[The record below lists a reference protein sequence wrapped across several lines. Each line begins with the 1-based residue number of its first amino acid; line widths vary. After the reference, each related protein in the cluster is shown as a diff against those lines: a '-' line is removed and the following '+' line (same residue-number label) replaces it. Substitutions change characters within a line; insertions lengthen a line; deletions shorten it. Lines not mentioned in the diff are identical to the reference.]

1 MYNTVEFKP
10 MVKGALMVINQETP
24 NGKIK
29 ITIDAIATVAAET
42 ALGCYGVVGLTH
54 KESGHEIDLLEK
66 EDYAKGVFVRNT
78 SNGYVVDIYIIL
90 AYGVKIT
97 EIAAEVQK
105 RVKYVLEKTFDI
117 RFYATNVYVHG
128 IKLM

>member
-1 MYNTVEFKP
+1 
-10 MVKGALMVINQETP
+10 MVINQETP